1 MTLTVIL
8 DATVILNVIFILSAI
23 VILSAAKDLIQKL
36 KVKTSNRK

>member
-8 DATVILNVIFILSAI
+8 DAIVSLSAIVILSAT

>member
-1 MTLTVIL
+1 MTLAVIL
-8 DATVILNVIFILSAI
+8 YAT

>member
-8 DATVILNVIFILSAI
+8 SAIAILSAT